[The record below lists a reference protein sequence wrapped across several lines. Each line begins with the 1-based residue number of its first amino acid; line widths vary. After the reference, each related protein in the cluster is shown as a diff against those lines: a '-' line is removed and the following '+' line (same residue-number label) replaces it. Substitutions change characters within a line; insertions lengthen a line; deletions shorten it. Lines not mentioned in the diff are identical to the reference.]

1 MGGPRIRL
9 PSFCG
14 ESARLPE
21 LGRPARG
28 TLTPA
33 LSSALGKNAAFVIAA
48 VLIVVGVLFVGA
60 GRTVGPQDD
69 ADAEAFRSDPS
80 CTAGVAARVS
90 AGACRWERVTIVA
103 VETRASSPA
112 KPRSRQPYVTLRRA
126 DGTTVEAQLAG
137 AAGRAFAGDGFAG
150 APARAL
156 FFRATL
162 VRLVAASGDA
172 QTLRAPSVEASNVR
186 SMTWVGA
193 GALAFGIV
201 IAALGYLARLWSRL
215 R

>member
-1 MGGPRIRL
+1 LSGQVRRV
-9 PSFCG
+9 
-14 ESARLPE
+14 
-21 LGRPARG
+21 
-28 TLTPA
+28 TPA

-60 GRTVGPQDD
+60 GRTLGPRDD
-69 ADAEAFRSDPS
+69 ADAEALRSDPS
-80 CTAGVAARVS
+80 CAAGPGARVP
-90 AGACRWERVTIVA
+90 AGACRWEPVTIVA
-103 VETRASSPA
+103 VETRASSPPQ
-112 KPRSRQPYVTLRRA
+112 PRSRQPYVTLRRA

-137 AAGRAFAGDGFAG
+137 AAGRAFASDGFVG

-172 QTLRAPSVEASNVR
+172 ETLRAPNVEASNVR

-201 IAALGYLARLWSRL
+201 IAALGYLARLR
-215 R
+215 